1 MDKSENFFNNMV
13 PKENPDEPVIN
24 DNENNGEVI
33 DAADLEGLFDSNS
46 QFCLH
51 FFYFFLEIS
60 IVNESIDSLNQALDS
75 VEQRADEIKAEL
87 LKLLM
92 SNREIHQT
100 LKEENSQQGKAN
112 SDEPME

>member
-1 MDKSENFFNNMV
+1 MFR
-13 PKENPDEPVIN
+13 
-24 DNENNGEVI
+24 
-33 DAADLEGLFDSNS
+33 LLFT
-46 QFCLH
+46 
-51 FFYFFLEIS
+51 FFLEIS

-100 LKEENSQQGKAN
+100 LKEANSQQQGKAN